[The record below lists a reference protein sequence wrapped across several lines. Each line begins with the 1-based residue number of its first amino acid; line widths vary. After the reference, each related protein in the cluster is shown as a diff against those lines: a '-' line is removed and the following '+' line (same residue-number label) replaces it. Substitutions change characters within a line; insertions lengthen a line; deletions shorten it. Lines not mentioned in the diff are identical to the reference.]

1 MSGAAITGFQHVST
15 ETGGEVVMRPPVRRG
30 PLAWAGRNLFSSKIS
45 GATTIIMIAAL
56 SWLGYRF
63 LDWAVFRAVWSLPGS
78 TISETQACRI
88 ETAGACWALI
98 REKYR
103 FILFGLYPYDEQWR
117 PTICIGA
124 FIALYIASADRRLW
138 GWKIALIWVAGLSVV
153 FILMRGGL
161 FGLRPVSEDLWGGL
175 PVTLMLA
182 TFGIALAF
190 PLAILVALGRNSE
203 MNPTVRTICSL
214 YVEVIRGIPLISV
227 LFMASV
233 MFPLFLPEGLTV
245 SKLLR
250 AQLGIVIFVAA
261 YLSETIRG
269 GLQAVPAGQ
278 YEAAKSLGLGYW
290 RMITFIIMP
299 QALTIVLPPIVSLC
313 IAFFKHTSL
322 VMIIGIFDLL
332 NAAKRSIG
340 EPAWQGFG
348 AEAYIFV
355 GAIYFAFCFAMSRYG
370 LRLEQ
375 RLRRTR

>member
-1 MSGAAITGFQHVST
+1 MTVPSLAVQPVVT
-15 ETGGEVVMRPPVRRG
+15 EAGDEVIMRPPVERG
-30 PLAWAGRNLFSSKIS
+30 ARAWARRNLFSSWTS
-45 GATTIIMIAAL
+45 GVITVVMAVL
-56 SWLGYRF
+56 LGWVGHRF
-63 LDWAVFRAVWSLPGS
+63 LDWAVLRAIWTLPGS
-78 TISETQACRI
+78 SIADTQLCRA

-98 REKYR
+98 HEKYR
-103 FILFGLYPYDEQWR
+103 FILFGLYPYDQQWR
-117 PTICIGA
+117 PTICIAA
-124 FIALYIASADRRLW
+124 FIGLYIVSVDRRLW
-138 GWKIALIWVAGLSVV
+138 GWKIAAIWTVGLAAI
-153 FILMRGGL
+153 FILMRGGM

-190 PLAILVALGRNSE
+190 PLAILVALGRASVT
-203 MNPTVRTICSL
+203 NPTVRTICTL
-214 YVEVIRGIPLISV
+214 YVEIIRGIPLISV

-250 AQLGIVIFVAA
+250 AQLGIVLFVAA

-269 GLQAVPAGQ
+269 GLQAVPTGQ
-278 YEAAKSLGLGYW
+278 YEAARSLGLGYW
-290 RMITFIIMP
+290 RMTAHVIMP

-313 IAFFKHTSL
+313 IAFFKNTSL

-370 LRLEQ
+370 QRLEK
-375 RLRRTR
+375 RLKRA

>member
-1 MSGAAITGFQHVST
+1 MTVAHQTDLSANAT
-15 ETGGEVVMRPPVRRG
+15 EAGTDILLRPPVDNG
-30 PLAWAGRNLFSSKIS
+30 PIAWAKRNLFSSPMS
-45 GATTIIMIAAL
+45 GVTTILMALVL

-63 LDWAVFRAVWSLPGS
+63 FDWAVLRAVWTLPGS
-78 TISETQACRI
+78 SIADTQLCRV

-98 REKYR
+98 QEKYR
-103 FILFGLYPYDEQWR
+103 FILFGLYPYDAQWR
-117 PTICIGA
+117 PTICIVA
-124 FIALYIASADRRLW
+124 FIALYIVSVDRRLW
-138 GWKIALIWVAGLSVV
+138 GWKIAGIWTVGLAAI
-153 FILMRGGL
+153 FILMRGGV
-161 FGLRPVSEDLWGGL
+161 FGLSSVSEDLWGGL

-190 PLAILVALGRNSE
+190 PLAILVAMGRTSE
-203 MNPTVRTICSL
+203 RNPTVRTLCTL
-214 YVEVIRGIPLISV
+214 YVELIRGVPLISV

-250 AQLGIVIFVAA
+250 AQLGIVLFVGA

-278 YEAAKSLGLGYW
+278 YDAAKSLGLGYW
-290 RMITFIIMP
+290 RMTLLVIMP

-313 IAFFKHTSL
+313 IAFFKNTSL

-355 GAIYFAFCFAMSRYG
+355 GVIYFIFCFAMSRYG
-370 LRLEQ
+370 QRLEK
-375 RLRRTR
+375 RLNRSR

>member
-1 MSGAAITGFQHVST
+1 MSDVARIDRGPVAAEVGD
-15 ETGGEVVMRPPVRRG
+15 EVVMRPPASRG
-30 PLAWAGRNLFSSKIS
+30 PLAWTRRNLFNTWAS
-45 GATTIIMIAAL
+45 GLTTIVMVLAL

-63 LDWAVFRAVWSLPGS
+63 ADWAVLSAIWSLPGS
-78 TISETQACRI
+78 SINDTQVCRA

-98 REKYR
+98 HEKYR
-103 FILFGLYPYDEQWR
+103 FILFGLYTYDEQWR
-117 PTICIGA
+117 PTICIAG
-124 FIALYIASADRRLW
+124 FIGLYIVSVDRRLW
-138 GWKIALIWVAGLSVV
+138 GWKIAAIWIVGLTAI
-153 FILMRGGL
+153 FTLMRGGV

-190 PLAILVALGRNSE
+190 PVAILVALGRSSGT
-203 MNPTVRTICSL
+203 NPTIRTICTL
-214 YVEVIRGIPLISV
+214 YVEIIRGIPLISV

-290 RMITFIIMP
+290 RMMSFVIMP

-355 GAIYFAFCFAMSRYG
+355 AAIYFAFCFAMSRYG
-370 LRLEQ
+370 QRLEK
-375 RLRRTR
+375 RLKRAR

>member
-1 MSGAAITGFQHVST
+1 MTGPSLAIKPVVT
-15 ETGGEVVMRPPVRRG
+15 EAGDEVIMRPPVERG
-30 PLAWAGRNLFSSKIS
+30 ARAWARRNLFSSWTS
-45 GATTIIMIAAL
+45 GVITVVMAVL
-56 SWLGYRF
+56 LGWLGYRF
-63 LDWAVFRAVWSLPGS
+63 LDWAVLRAIWTLPGS
-78 TISETQACRI
+78 SIADTQLCRA

-98 REKYR
+98 HEKYR
-103 FILFGLYPYDEQWR
+103 FILFGLYPYDQHWR
-117 PTICIGA
+117 PTICIAA
-124 FIALYIASADRRLW
+124 FVGLYIVSVDRRLW
-138 GWKIALIWVAGLSVV
+138 GWKIAAIWIAGLAAI
-153 FILMRGGL
+153 FILMRGGM

-190 PLAILVALGRNSE
+190 PLAILVALGRASAT
-203 MNPTVRTICSL
+203 NPTVRTICTL
-214 YVEVIRGIPLISV
+214 YVEIIRGIPLISV

-233 MFPLFLPEGLTV
+233 MFPLFLPEGLTI

-250 AQLGIVIFVAA
+250 AQLGIVLFVAA

-278 YEAAKSLGLGYW
+278 YEAARALGLGYW
-290 RMITFIIMP
+290 RMTVHVIMP

-313 IAFFKHTSL
+313 IAFFKNTSL

-370 LRLEQ
+370 QRLEK
-375 RLRRTR
+375 RLKRA